1 MIATEDT
8 RRTKNISNTLR
19 KECLKILNLAKA
31 AALDGEK
38 VQGKDILSLLVKA
51 NVTAENEKH
60 RLTDDEV
67 MGQVSLITLSSN
79 RD

>member
-1 MIATEDT
+1 MTATKDT

-19 KECLKILNLAKA
+19 KESVKILELAKA

-51 NVTAENEKH
+51 NVAADNEKQ
-60 RLTDDEV
+60 RLSDEEV
-67 MGQVSLITLSSN
+67 MGQMATFILAGFE
-79 RD
+79 

>member
-1 MIATEDT
+1 MTATKDT

-19 KECLKILNLAKA
+19 KESVKILELAKA

-51 NVTAENEKH
+51 NVAADNEKQ
-60 RLTDDEV
+60 RLSDEEV
-67 MGQVSLITLSSN
+67 MGQMSTFILAGFE
-79 RD
+79 